1 MRRTEQEFKAE
12 LTRRCENYRRAQ
24 AKKRK
29 QLLGAGLCACLCYVV
44 LMTVAPWSG
53 AGSDYTAQ
61 ADMAKPEA
69 AMAQEPAWMPESDSG
84 AGVPM
89 ENAADGKLQDM
100 AEPTPDISVS
110 SISSANSWPLREED
124 ALLVSAFLNRTAWVD
139 DVTNCIMDCK
149 LLVNG
154 AVYEYS
160 TACGVF
166 CDVVNCRSLPLEE
179 ADRQT
184 VNAML
189 EAYLSAE

>member
-12 LTRRCENYRRAQ
+12 LTRRYENYRQEQ

-29 QLLGAGLCACLCYVV
+29 KLLGAGLCACLCFVV
-44 LMTVAPWSG
+44 LITAAAWSG

-84 AGVPM
+84 AGAPM
-89 ENAADGKLQDM
+89 ENESDGKLQDT
-100 AEPTPDISVS
+100 AEATPDISVS
-110 SISSANSWPLREED
+110 RISSANSWPLREED
-124 ALLVSAFLNRTAWVD
+124 ALLISAFLNRTAWVD

-166 CDVVNCRSLPLEE
+166 CDVANYRSLPLEE

-184 VNAML
+184 VNAVL
-189 EAYLSAE
+189 ETYLSAE

>member
-1 MRRTEQEFKAE
+1 M
-12 LTRRCENYRRAQ
+12 TRRCENYRRTQ

-89 ENAADGKLQDM
+89 ENAADEKLQDM

-110 SISSANSWPLREED
+110 NISSANTWSLREED
-124 ALLVSAFLNRTAWVD
+124 ALLISAFLNRTAWVD

-166 CDVVNCRSLPLEE
+166 CDVANYRSLPLEE